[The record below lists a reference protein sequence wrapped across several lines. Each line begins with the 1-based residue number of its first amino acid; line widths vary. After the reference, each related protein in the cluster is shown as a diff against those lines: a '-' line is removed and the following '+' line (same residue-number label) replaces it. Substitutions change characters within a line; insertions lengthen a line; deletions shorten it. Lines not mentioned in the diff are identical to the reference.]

1 MNLLN
6 NGASPIWLVGIAF
19 LLSLVPMVVG
29 LGTSYLKI
37 SIVLGMLRQGLGA
50 QQVPGNIVVMALSF
64 ALTLMIMGPVL
75 TECMDKVGKV
85 LPEKFDSVPNK
96 SELLN
101 IAEALS
107 PWRDFLDKHS
117 GEREKGFVASL
128 SKITKQKVVEENNST
143 TVEETKS
150 ETPGQGL
157 LLSFLLTELKEAF
170 SMGFVL
176 LLPFLIIDL
185 VVSNLLVGLGMFMVS
200 PTMITL
206 PLKLLVFV
214 LCDGWMLLSRGL
226 VLSYGT
232 AIP

>member
-6 NGASPIWLVGIAF
+6 NGASPIWLVGVAF
-19 LLSLVPMVVG
+19 LLSLVPILVG

-37 SIVLGMLRQGLGA
+37 SIVLGMMRQGLGA

-64 ALTLMIMGPVL
+64 SLTLMVMGPIL
-75 TECMDKVGKV
+75 NECVAGIQKA
-85 LPEKFDSVPNK
+85 LPAKFDTIPSRIEIQK
-96 SELLN
+96 LS
-101 IAEALS
+101 EALI
-107 PWRDFLDKHS
+107 PWKTFLDKHS
-117 GEREKGFVASL
+117 GEREKLFVVAL
-128 SKITKQKVVEENNST
+128 SEKTQVKESKPEL
-143 TVEETKS
+143 
-150 ETPGQGL
+150 PGQGL
-157 LLSFLLTELKEAF
+157 LLSFMLTELKEAF

-176 LLPFLIIDL
+176 LLPFLVIDL

-226 VLSYGT
+226 VLSYG
-232 AIP
+232 A